1 MMDFEIQELNSNVLG
16 RKLGQKLFSPKGS
29 LLLGMGAEI
38 KEFHYQKIK
47 EVGYQSIYVLKD
59 DYSDVLK
66 SSGHL
71 ISEKLRAS
79 APLEL
84 KGIYRKLMSK
94 DKISISNGKKEL
106 SSMADTLIR
115 EVNIKMTNPPDI
127 IDLKRQ
133 EDYLYQ
139 HAINV
144 AAYSILIAQSVQYHQ
159 LKLFDVTLAALL
171 CDFGMHY
178 VDEEILYKP
187 EPLDEKEIEE
197 MRKHTILGFQYLG
210 RNCFIKGLVTVVC
223 LQHHERYDGSG
234 YPKHMSG
241 DDIHE
246 YSRIVSIADF
256 FDAYTSDRPY
266 RRLHSIEEGIE
277 YLKEPS
283 GREFDPR
290 ILRHFLSFFE

>member
-1 MMDFEIQELNSNVLG
+1 MDLEIQELNSDVLG
-16 RKLGQKLFSPKGS
+16 KKLGQKLFSPKGS

-38 KEFHYQKIK
+38 KEFHFQKIK
-47 EVGYQSIYVLKD
+47 EVGYRSIYVLKD
-59 DYSDVLK
+59 DHSDILN

-71 ISEKLRAS
+71 ISEKMRAC
-79 APLEL
+79 APLTL
-84 KGIYRKLMSK
+84 KGIYQKLMSK
-94 DKISISNGKKEL
+94 DKITISNGKKEL
-106 SSMADTLIR
+106 SSLADTMIR
-115 EVNIKMTNPPDI
+115 EVNVKMTSPPDI
-127 IDLKRQ
+127 LDLKRQ

-144 AAYSILIAQSVQYHQ
+144 AAYSILIAQSIQYHQ
-159 LKLFDVTLAALL
+159 LKLFDVALAALL

-187 EPLDEKEIEE
+187 EPLDEKEVEE
-197 MRKHTILGFQYLG
+197 MRKHTILGFQHLG

-223 LQHHERYDGSG
+223 LQHHERYNGSG
-234 YPKHMSG
+234 YPKGMSG

-266 RRLHSIEEGIE
+266 RRLHSIGEGIE
-277 YLKEPS
+277 YLKGP
-283 GREFDPR
+283 GNREFDPR
-290 ILRHFLSFFE
+290 IVRQFLRFFE